1 MSIGAAATGPF
12 DRLAGSRSRPAVR
25 HAAALVAVAGAVA
38 VLEVGILD
46 LDHGTHL
53 LVVLTLV
60 VGIALLFGPRPAT
73 TALVVGAVVST
84 AASVI
89 TVAGVFDTPHAYIQ
103 VLTYLV
109 TGTAFVVLVT
119 RAVRSRQLPPTPT
132 TLASPSGEQGLVES
146 LTPREC
152 QVLRL
157 AATGV
162 SVEEMARQLFVS
174 PNTVKTH
181 LTHVYAKLGCRGRS
195 DAVRMA
201 LHCGCL
207 TPADICPHHYAE
219 GAAESPVPVTTTHPA
234 TSTM

>member
-1 MSIGAAATGPF
+1 MSIGAAATSPAR
-12 DRLAGSRSRPAVR
+12 RLAGLSARSPVR
-25 HAAALVAVAGAVA
+25 HVTALLAVAGAVV
-38 VLEVGILD
+38 VLELRILD

-53 LVVLTLV
+53 LVILTLV
-60 VGIALLFGPRPAT
+60 VGVALLFGPRLAT

-84 AASVI
+84 AASMI
-89 TVAGVFDTPHAYIQ
+89 TVDGVFDTPHAYIQ
-103 VLTYLV
+103 VLTYLA
-109 TGTAFVVLVT
+109 TGTAFIVLVP
-119 RAVRSRQLPPTPT
+119 RAGRSRQPPRAPT
-132 TLASPSGEQGLVES
+132 VSAPPLGQHGLVEP

-195 DAVRMA
+195 DAVRVA

-207 TPADICPHHYAE
+207 TPADICPHHCADGAE
-219 GAAESPVPVTTTHPA
+219 KSPVPVMSEHPNR
-234 TSTM
+234 

>member
-1 MSIGAAATGPF
+1 MSIGVAATSLAG
-12 DRLAGSRSRPAVR
+12 RLAGLSARSLVR
-25 HAAALVAVAGAVA
+25 HVAALLTVAGAV
-38 VLEVGILD
+38 VILELRTLD

-53 LVVLTLV
+53 LVILPLV
-60 VGIALLFGPRPAT
+60 IGIAMLFGPRPAA
-73 TALVVGAVVST
+73 TALVVGAAVST
-84 AASVI
+84 AAPMI
-89 TVAGVFDTPHAYIQ
+89 TVDGVFDTPHAPIQ
-103 VLTYLV
+103 VLAYLV
-109 TGTAFVVLVT
+109 TGTAFVVLAS
-119 RAVRSRQLPPTPT
+119 RAARSRQRSPNPT
-132 TLASPSGEQGLVES
+132 TLAPPAGQQGLVEL

-152 QVLRL
+152 EVLRL

-207 TPADICPHHYAE
+207 TPADICPHMFADGAE
-219 GAAESPVPVTTTHPA
+219 KSPVPAISEHPNR
-234 TSTM
+234 

>member
-1 MSIGAAATGPF
+1 MHIGAAATSPF
-12 DRLAGSRSRPAVR
+12 RRLAGSSARFPAR
-25 HAAALVAVAGAVA
+25 HVAALLAVAGAV
-38 VLEVGILD
+38 VILELRILD

-53 LVVLTLV
+53 LVILTLV

-89 TVAGVFDTPHAYIQ
+89 TVDGVFDTPHAYIQ

-119 RAVRSRQLPPTPT
+119 RAVRSRQPSPTPT
-132 TLASPSGEQGLVES
+132 TLALPSGQQELVES

-207 TPADICPHHYAE
+207 TPADICPHHFAE
-219 GAAESPVPVTTTHPA
+219 GAAESSVPVTTTRDA
-234 TSTM
+234 TQTI